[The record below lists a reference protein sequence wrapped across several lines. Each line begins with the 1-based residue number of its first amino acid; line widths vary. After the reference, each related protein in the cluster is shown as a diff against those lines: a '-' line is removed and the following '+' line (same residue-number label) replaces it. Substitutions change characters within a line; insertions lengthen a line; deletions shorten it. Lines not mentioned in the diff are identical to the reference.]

1 MGING
6 LLRALESIAID
17 RHLRYYQHKRMAVD
31 GYCWLHKSVYLM
43 TDEIVSNP
51 NSKKYLIYLT
61 RRLDRLLQYNI
72 IPVIVFDGDK
82 LPMKRLEEDER
93 LKHRLE
99 VTQQGRYLLNQG
111 MVKEAQAKMIE
122 GLDINPQMAYEFIQE
137 LKKRNIEYYVAPYE
151 ADVQLAYLSKKGLVD
166 CVITEDSD
174 LIALGC
180 KRVLFKLDPVSD
192 IGKEISYDRI
202 VKCKDYSFVDFKE
215 DKFLTFC
222 ILSGC
227 DYFKLKGVGIKNA
240 YNTIKNVKSYKK
252 CLEELN
258 NKNGTSLAD
267 IQEKFEKAFLT
278 FRFQVVY
285 CPIKKE
291 MVYFSPL
298 EDTKYAFLSKYMD
311 DLSFLGKRYDKET
324 TRQIVFGEIDPIT
337 HRPFHSGDCINCEI
351 PEKSEEI
358 SFLNKKR
365 NLNEYELDMNLDIRG
380 IEEEKERK
388 KCNEMSSSTSPEG
401 QSKNSINL
409 IEKKEKNVFDDNDS
423 LAELNEF
430 DDFLEKYD
438 KIDKTIKKPNKQI
451 DDDSQLNLK
460 EDKTFQFE
468 KYICKTA
475 HINN

>member
-202 VKCKDYSFVDFKE
+202 VKCKFFIDISVLFYSSTITMSSMHKSYVDIFPPSIFLFHIVKLPFNFFRLKSNINKLVNTIEPKTAKYFVFLIPYDDIIKKTSKIQEFKGLGFKLGVYNMKDAE
-215 DKFLTFC
+215 TKS
-222 ILSGC
+222 I
-227 DYFKLKGVGIKNA
+227 KLKGIIDYLYLRPSEVSNYSGLLEFAKSID
-240 YNTIKNVKSYKK
+240 TIVIENVQNNYKIYK
-252 CLEELN
+252 
-258 NKNGTSLAD
+258 
-267 IQEKFEKAFLT
+267 
-278 FRFQVVY
+278 
-285 CPIKKE
+285 
-291 MVYFSPL
+291 
-298 EDTKYAFLSKYMD
+298 
-311 DLSFLGKRYDKET
+311 
-324 TRQIVFGEIDPIT
+324 
-337 HRPFHSGDCINCEI
+337 
-351 PEKSEEI
+351 
-358 SFLNKKR
+358 
-365 NLNEYELDMNLDIRG
+365 
-380 IEEEKERK
+380 
-388 KCNEMSSSTSPEG
+388 
-401 QSKNSINL
+401 
-409 IEKKEKNVFDDNDS
+409 
-423 LAELNEF
+423 
-430 DDFLEKYD
+430 
-438 KIDKTIKKPNKQI
+438 
-451 DDDSQLNLK
+451 
-460 EDKTFQFE
+460 
-468 KYICKTA
+468 
-475 HINN
+475 